1 MTSSLRERWSKY
13 DWLVLLGLAG
23 LAVLA
28 WSKVLFSRQ
37 WSFGVEVDFLRQF
50 YPARVYAADML
61 SQGTFPLWSPYV
73 LAGQPYFASF
83 QTAMLYPPNLGVLGL
98 YAAFGLSWGLKV
110 QCAFVVFHLWLA
122 GIFTYLLARDLEV
135 GRAGSAVAA
144 VTFMFAGFMTAHAG
158 HINQVSSAAWMPL
171 VFLLFNR
178 ALSRKKLGYAVGA
191 GVAMA
196 VALLAGH
203 LQSVFYLCCLLLG
216 LVVFKAVQHHRSDPH
231 TCGLFMGLGLLAVT
245 VALAAGLAA
254 AQLVPT
260 YELIGM
266 STRSHIPY
274 AIAQGGSL
282 PRWQTV
288 NLLFPH
294 FFGSSPESYFGG
306 WAMWETY
313 GYFGIVALALG
324 VVAWLRRRKGWVIFF
339 WAVLVL
345 AIILAWGPD
354 GGLFTLLYNAR
365 LFFNRF
371 HDPARILVV
380 VGFAGAML
388 AGFGA
393 DHLTS
398 VVDEPEK
405 VRFRS
410 AIHVVIAVAVTVL
423 LAAAALSVV
432 MLARGSN
439 RRPEALI
446 AMKGMIFPLVLLAGL
461 LGVLLLARFSDAG
474 KQWLGAG
481 LVALVIIDIVLMNMP
496 WVMVQVNPDDL
507 YGDRGASGY
516 VASRPGVFRVETDA
530 HTMYDS
536 LDNGAL
542 YGLEKSCGDDSLVIG
557 DYDRFREIIVP
568 QVNPGVQPSLMYEG
582 AVLSPMIDVMND
594 TYFMM
599 RQPMPPVLAEGK
611 YDYLGYYGT
620 VNVYRNRTALP
631 RAWMSD
637 AIAFRD
643 NEQVYEE
650 LVRTRG
656 DGIRETAY
664 VVYPEGIPP
673 GEQSSF
679 IPAVKGPV
687 TASWRGPHRLV
698 LDVDPGAKGLL
709 VVSEVYYPGWEV
721 YVDGLSKEILKT
733 DLAFRGVML
742 EGGQSKVEFVFR
754 PRSLRMGIVVSLAA
768 AGAVVLYLLVRLAL
782 WFFRRR
788 RAGASVEAV
797 GPDAGP
803 Q

>member
-1 MTSSLRERWSKY
+1 
-13 DWLVLLGLAG
+13 
-23 LAVLA
+23 
-28 WSKVLFSRQ
+28 
-37 WSFGVEVDFLRQF
+37 
-50 YPARVYAADML
+50 
-61 SQGTFPLWSPYV
+61 
-73 LAGQPYFASF
+73 
-83 QTAMLYPPNLGVLGL
+83 
-98 YAAFGLSWGLKV
+98 
-110 QCAFVVFHLWLA
+110 
-122 GIFTYLLARDLEV
+122 
-135 GRAGSAVAA
+135 
-144 VTFMFAGFMTAHAG
+144 
-158 HINQVSSAAWMPL
+158 

-178 ALSRKKLGYAVGA
+178 ALSRKKPGYAVGA

-196 VALLAGH
+196 LSLLAGH

-216 LVVFKAVQHHRSDPH
+216 LVVFKAYQHHRSDPQ
-231 TCGLFMGLGLLAVT
+231 TCGFWMGLGLLAVT

-266 STRSHIPY
+266 STRSNIPY

-313 GYFGIVALALG
+313 GYFGIVALALA
-324 VVAWLRRRKGWVIFF
+324 VVAFLRRRKGWVIFF
-339 WAVLVL
+339 WAALVL
-345 AIILAWGPD
+345 AIILAWGPG
-354 GGLFTLLYNAR
+354 GGLFTLLYDAR
-365 LFFNRF
+365 LFFDRF

-398 VVDEPEK
+398 VVAEPEK

-410 AIHVVIAVAVTVL
+410 AIHVVIGVAVAVLIV
-423 LAAAALSVV
+423 AVALSVV
-432 MLARGSN
+432 MLARGAN
-439 RRPEALI
+439 RRPEATI
-446 AMKGMIFPLVLLAGL
+446 AMKGMIFPLVLLAGM
-461 LGVLLLARFSDAG
+461 LGVLLLARFSDSG
-474 KQWLGAG
+474 REWLGVG

-516 VASRPGVFRVETDA
+516 VASQPGVFRVETDA
-530 HTMYDS
+530 HTMYES

-542 YGLEKSCGDDSLVIG
+542 YGLEKACGDDSLVIR
-557 DYDRFREIIVP
+557 DYDRYREIIVP

-582 AVLSPMIDVMND
+582 AVLSPMLDVMND
-594 TYFMM
+594 TYFML
-599 RQPMPPVLAEGK
+599 RQPMPPVLARGK
-611 YDYLGYYGT
+611 FEYLGYYGS
-620 VNVYRNRTALP
+620 VHVYRNRTALP

-637 AIAFRD
+637 AVAYRD

-650 LVRTRG
+650 MVGTLG

-664 VVYPEGIPP
+664 VVYPRGIPA
-673 GEQSSF
+673 GRKRAF
-679 IPAVKGPV
+679 LPAVKGPV
-687 TASWRGPHRLV
+687 TAEWHGPHRLT
-698 LDVDPGAKGLL
+698 LEVDRSAKGLL

-721 YVDGLSKEILKT
+721 YVDGLRKEILET

-754 PRSLRMGIVVSLAA
+754 PRSLRTGIAVSLATV
-768 AGAVVLYLLVRLAL
+768 GAIALYLLVRLAL

-788 RAGASVEAV
+788 GKVALG
-797 GPDAGP
+797 
-803 Q
+803 

>member
-1 MTSSLRERWSKY
+1 MTPTLRERWSKY
-13 DWLVLLGLAG
+13 DWLVLLGLAA
-23 LAVLA
+23 LAALA
-28 WSKVLFSRQ
+28 WSKLLFARD

-50 YPARVYAADML
+50 YPARVYATDML
-61 SQGTFPLWSPYV
+61 SRGTFPLWSPHV

-83 QTAMLYPPNLGVLGL
+83 QTAMLYPPNMGFLGL
-98 YAAFGLSWGLKV
+98 YAAFGLSWGLKA

-122 GIFTYLLARDLEV
+122 GVFTYLLARDLEI
-135 GRAGSAVAA
+135 GRTGSTVAA

-158 HINQVSSAAWMPL
+158 HVNQVSSAAWLPL

-178 ALSRKKLGYAVGA
+178 ALSRKKPGYAVGA
-191 GVAMA
+191 GAAMA
-196 VALLAGH
+196 MALLAGH

-216 LVVFKAVQHHRSDPH
+216 LVVFKAYQHHRSDPQ
-231 TCGLFMGLGLLAVT
+231 TCGLWMGLGLLALT
-245 VALAAGLAA
+245 VLLAAGLAA

-266 STRSHIPY
+266 STRSNIPY
-274 AIAQGGSL
+274 AVAQPGSL
-282 PRWQTV
+282 PTWQTV

-313 GYFGIVALALG
+313 GYFGIVALALA
-324 VVAWLRRRKGWVIFF
+324 VVALLRRRKGWVIFF
-339 WAVLVL
+339 WAALVL

-365 LFFNRF
+365 LFFDRF
-371 HDPARILVV
+371 HNPARILVV

-398 VVDEPEK
+398 VVAEPEK
-405 VRFRS
+405 VRLRS
-410 AIHVVIAVAVTVL
+410 ATHAVICVAVAVLIV
-423 LAAAALSVV
+423 AVALSVI
-432 MLARGSN
+432 MLARGAA
-439 RRPEALI
+439 RRPEATI

-461 LGVLLLARFSDAG
+461 LGVLLLARFSDSG
-474 KQWLGAG
+474 REWLGAG

-516 VASRPGVFRVETDA
+516 VASRPGLFRVETDA
-530 HTMYDS
+530 HTMYES

-542 YGLEKSCGDDSLVIG
+542 YGLEKACGDDSLVIR
-557 DYDRFREIIVP
+557 DYDRYREIIVP

-582 AVLSPMIDVMND
+582 AVLSPMLDVMND

-599 RQPMPPVLAEGK
+599 REPMPPVLARGK
-611 YDYLGYYGT
+611 FEYLGYYGS
-620 VNVYRNRTALP
+620 VHVYRNRTALP

-637 AIAFRD
+637 AVAYRD

-650 LVRTRG
+650 MVRTLG

-664 VVYPEGIPP
+664 VVYPRGIPA
-673 GEQSSF
+673 GRKSAF
-679 IPAVKGPV
+679 LPAVKGPV
-687 TASWRGPHRLV
+687 TAGWHGPHRLT
-698 LDVDPGAKGLL
+698 LEVDRSAKGLL

-721 YVDGLSKEILKT
+721 YVDGRKQEILET

-754 PRSLRMGIVVSLAA
+754 PRSLRTGIAVSLATV
-768 AGAVVLYLLVRLAL
+768 GAIALYLLAGLVL
-782 WFFRRR
+782 WFVRRR
-788 RAGASVEAV
+788 GRVALG
-797 GPDAGP
+797 
-803 Q
+803 